1 MSEDLER
8 VREGDTEKA
17 SEDAIERKRDV
28 EATTEDFEGHRHV
41 AATTEKNI
49 EKFTEKHVD

>member
-8 VREGDTEKA
+8 AAEGDSEKA
-17 SEDAIERKRDV
+17 TEDAIERKRDA

-41 AATTEKNI
+41 AATTEKHA
-49 EKFTEKHVD
+49 EKFTEKHAE